1 MMQDTATT
9 LRGRIGSDPIMKHVK
24 DTCVTTFRMA
34 ITRWRF
40 ASEARPGAASYVE
53 EGAHWYTI
61 ETWDTLAQNVFR
73 SCRKGDPVI
82 VVARPVPNGWVD
94 AAGEVRSSIV
104 FRACALGHDLARG
117 YARFTKNQVISLAE
131 PSAGT
136 ADDPFSTR
144 PGQPGEIPTDAQEN
158 THGADG
164 KDTSEADQ
172 VEEGA
177 GESADGADAPSR
189 RADGRAGESAGAA
202 QPGERDVRAPG
213 APAKDSDLLPAED
226 APAEPVAAI
235 AGTPGARFDY
245 GVTRSSR
252 GTEVLASAI
261 TT

>member
-1 MMQDTATT
+1 MAGLTRRARCVRRLSFEPARSDTT
-9 LRGRIGSDPIMKHVK
+9 
-24 DTCVTTFRMA
+24 
-34 ITRWRF
+34 W
-40 ASEARPGAASYVE
+40 PG
-53 EGAHWYTI
+53 
-61 ETWDTLAQNVFR
+61 
-73 SCRKGDPVI
+73 
-82 VVARPVPNGWVD
+82 
-94 AAGEVRSSIV
+94 
-104 FRACALGHDLARG
+104 G

-131 PSAGT
+131 PSAGGP
-136 ADDPFSTR
+136 DDPFSTS
-144 PGQPGEIPTDAQEN
+144 PGQRGEIPADAQED

-172 VEEGA
+172 VEERA
-177 GESADGADAPSR
+177 GETEDGADAPSGR
-189 RADGRAGESAGAA
+189 VDGQAREPAGVA

>member
-1 MMQDTATT
+1 M
-9 LRGRIGSDPIMKHVK
+9 
-24 DTCVTTFRMA
+24 
-34 ITRWRF
+34 
-40 ASEARPGAASYVE
+40 
-53 EGAHWYTI
+53 
-61 ETWDTLAQNVFR
+61 
-73 SCRKGDPVI
+73 
-82 VVARPVPNGWVD
+82 
-94 AAGEVRSSIV
+94 
-104 FRACALGHDLARG
+104 
-117 YARFTKNQVISLAE
+117 ISLAE

-189 RADGRAGESAGAA
+189 RADGRSGESAGAA

>member
-53 EGAHWYTI
+53 DGAHWYTI

-82 VVARPVPNGWVD
+82 VVARPVPNGWID

-117 YARFTKNQVISLAE
+117 YARFTKNQAISLAE
-131 PSAGT
+131 PSAGGP
-136 ADDPFSTR
+136 DDPFSTR
-144 PGQPGEIPTDAQEN
+144 PGQHGEVPADAQED

-172 VEEGA
+172 VEEHA
-177 GESADGADAPSR
+177 GETEDGADASSGR
-189 RADGRAGESAGAA
+189 VDGQAREPAGVA
-202 QPGERDVRAPG
+202 QPGERDARAPEV
-213 APAKDSDLLPAED
+213 PADDADAVPAED
-226 APAEPVAAI
+226 APAESATAI
-235 AGTPGARFDY
+235 AARTGVRFDY
-245 GVTRSSR
+245 GVTGPSQ
-252 GTEVLASAI
+252 GTAVLASAI

>member
-53 EGAHWYTI
+53 DGAHWYTI

-82 VVARPVPNGWVD
+82 VVARQVPNGWVD

-144 PGQPGEIPTDAQEN
+144 PGQPGEIPTDAREN

-177 GESADGADAPSR
+177 GESA
-189 RADGRAGESAGAA
+189 GAA
-202 QPGERDVRAPG
+202 QPGEKDVRAPG

-252 GTEVLASAI
+252 GTELLASAI